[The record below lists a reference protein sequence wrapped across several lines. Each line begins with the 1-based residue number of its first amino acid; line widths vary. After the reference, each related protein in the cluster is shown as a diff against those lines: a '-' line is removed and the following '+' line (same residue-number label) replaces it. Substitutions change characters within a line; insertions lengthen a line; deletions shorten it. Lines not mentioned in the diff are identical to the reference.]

1 MLHNHNIH
9 FKPAYYVYWIWCL
22 PSVYSTYLL
31 WSTDAAGC
39 LANAG
44 DMVVSIWSSMCG
56 MQYNRTAS
64 GIVTE
69 ATVLSY
75 VKRLLRIATICF
87 VFAWWIHVLTNGP
100 SKITSALLIANH
112 DVTGSPK
119 YTSYHNQR
127 GTIPYSFLRGSTYMY
142 NTLKYV
148 YCFVDTFAG
157 HQNHPDFHS
166 VGILHLW

>member
-1 MLHNHNIH
+1 
-9 FKPAYYVYWIWCL
+9 
-22 PSVYSTYLL
+22 
-31 WSTDAAGC
+31 
-39 LANAG
+39 
-44 DMVVSIWSSMCG
+44 MCG

-75 VKRLLRIATICF
+75 VKRVLRIATICF

-148 YCFVDTFAG
+148 YCFIDTFAG
-157 HQNHPDFHS
+157 HQNHPDLLQS
-166 VGILHLW
+166 VYFIYDNCVQYLVTLYSQCHKWFPFAKSIIEIGKNDYKIYFKIISSKIWIRNSNS